1 MRVSQFA
8 LLAALSAAG
17 VMSQQERPQEK
28 SAPPAKPPQSTDEAK
43 KDNADP
49 MFKGMEYRL
58 IGPFR
63 GGRSLTVAGIPGD
76 PSTYYFG
83 GVGGGI
89 WKSTDGANTWSPI
102 FDKEGTSAI
111 GSLAVAPSDHNV
123 IYAGTGETALRGNIS
138 HGDGVYKSVDA
149 GKTWKNVGLRDSR
162 AIGRV
167 IIHPKNPD
175 IAYVAALGHPYG
187 PNTERGV
194 FRTLDGGKTWEKVLY
209 KDENTGAID
218 VAFDPNNPHIL
229 FAALWQVRR
238 SPWGFESGGPGSG
251 LYRSADGGATWKQI
265 ENNGLPK
272 GPWGKIGIA
281 IAPNSDRIYALI
293 QASEGGLYRSDD
305 GGEKWQLINGDRA
318 LIQRAWYY
326 MHIFADP
333 KSPDVLYILDVQ
345 FFKSTDGGHSFNKI
359 HPPHGDNHALWIDPL
374 NTERLISGDDGG
386 ATVSL
391 NGGKSWTPELNQPT
405 AQFYHVMTDNRFPY
419 YVYGAQQDNTTIAI
433 ASRSDSGSIDRPDW
447 YPVGGG
453 ESGYIAPYP
462 PDPNI
467 VYAGGYEGELTRFDK
482 HTGQIQEISPWPDV
496 TDGEGAANLKHR
508 FQWTAPTLISPHD
521 PNVLYHAGEVL
532 FKSTDA
538 GMHWTAISPDLTR
551 NDKSKQVAPGGSIDK
566 DDTGTE
572 YYDTI
577 YAVAESPV
585 TKGLIWT
592 GADDGMMHLTR
603 DGGAHW
609 QDVTINDVPAFSRI
623 SIIEASPFD
632 AAKAY
637 VAVDRHE
644 NDDLAPY
651 IFKTTDYGKTW
662 TKITNGIPE
671 HDFVRVVREDP
682 KRRGLLYA
690 GTETNIYVSL
700 DDGASWKPLRLNLPT
715 TPVHDLA
722 VKDNDLVVATHGRSF
737 WILDDVSP
745 LRQYKPEIRDQ
756 AAFLYQPETAYRI
769 HAESHGGGHGALTA
783 GENPPAGAIIYYY
796 VKTVPK
802 GEMTIEILDAV
813 GKHVR
818 GYSSTKTNFLTS
830 PPDPDSEKPKKEIE
844 PKAGLNRFVWD
855 LRYDPAPRIPNYYL
869 YDYESGTHGPLAV
882 PGKYQVKLTVDGKS
896 YTAPLELKPD
906 PRVKAT
912 PEDFE
917 KQFSL
922 RMRIE
927 RDITNVYDSVLQMRD
942 VQAQLKDLRDR
953 LPDTDGSKRIATA
966 SEELDKKIGAVEDQ
980 LVDFRI
986 TSNEDSLAYPLGL
999 DGKLAGLAMAV
1010 EGDSDAPPTQP
1021 DYDVFQ
1027 IFSRRLDDDLTK
1039 WSSIKAKDLAAF
1051 QKMTD
1056 DQRLHAIVVKE
1067 NGGQ

>member
-1 MRVSQFA
+1 
-8 LLAALSAAG
+8 
-17 VMSQQERPQEK
+17 
-28 SAPPAKPPQSTDEAK
+28 
-43 KDNADP
+43 
-49 MFKGMEYRL
+49 MFKGMRYRL

-63 GGRSLTVAGIPGD
+63 GGRSLTVAGLPGD
-76 PSTYYFG
+76 PTTYYFG
-83 GVGGGI
+83 GVGGGV
-89 WKSTDGANTWSPI
+89 WKSTDGANTWNPI

-111 GSLAVAPSDHNV
+111 GSLAVAPSDHNILYV
-123 IYAGTGETALRGNIS
+123 GTGETALRGNIS
-138 HGDGVYKSVDA
+138 HGDGIYKSVDA

-162 AIGRV
+162 AIGKV
-167 IIHPKNPD
+167 IINPHNPD
-175 IAYVAALGHPYG
+175 IVYVAALGHPYG
-187 PNTERGV
+187 PNAERGV
-194 FRTLDGGKTWEKVLY
+194 FRTTDGGKTWDKVLY

-218 VAFDPNNPHIL
+218 IAFDPNNPNIL

-238 SPWGFESGGPGSG
+238 TPWGFDSGGPGG
-251 LYRSADGGATWKQI
+251 GIYRSADGGSTWKQVQG
-265 ENNGLPK
+265 NGLPK

-281 IAPNSDRIYALI
+281 VASNSDRVYALI
-293 QASEGGLYRSDD
+293 QAAEGGLYRSDD
-305 GGEKWQLINGDRA
+305 GGQKWRLINPDRA

-333 KSPDVLYILDVQ
+333 KSPDVLYILNVQ
-345 FFKSTDGGHSFNKI
+345 FFKSTDGGHSFNKL

-374 NTERLISGDDGG
+374 NTNRIISGDDGG

-391 NGGKSWTPELNQPT
+391 NGGKTWTAELNQPT
-405 AQFYHVMTDNRFPY
+405 AQFYHVITDNRFPY

-482 HTGQIQEISPWPDV
+482 RTGQRQQVSPWPEV

-532 FKSTDA
+532 FKSVDA

-577 YAVAESPV
+577 FAVAESPV
-585 TKGLIWT
+585 AKGLIWT
-592 GADDGMMHLTR
+592 GADDGLIHVTR

-609 QDVTINDVPAFSRI
+609 EDVTPKSMPEWSRI
-623 SIIEASPFD
+623 SLIDPSPFE
-632 AAKAY
+632 AGTAY

-644 NDDLAPY
+644 NDDMKPY
-651 IFKTTDYGKTW
+651 IYKTADYGKTW
-662 TKITNGIPE
+662 TKITNGIPD
-671 HDFVRVVREDP
+671 HDFVRAVREDP

-690 GTETNIYVSL
+690 GTESGIYISF
-700 DDGASWKPLRLNLPT
+700 DDGASWKPFRLNLPT
-715 TPVHDLA
+715 TPVHDLV

-737 WILDDVSP
+737 WILDDLSP
-745 LRQYKPEIRDQ
+745 VRQYKPEI
-756 AAFLYQPETAYRI
+756 ANAEAYLYQPSAAYRI
-769 HAESHGGGHGALTA
+769 HGGGRGGGRGSLTA
-783 GENPPAGAIIYYY
+783 GENPPNGAIVYYY
-796 VKTVPK
+796 LKAVPK
-802 GEMTIEILDAV
+802 GDTTIEILNAE

-818 GYSSTKTNFLTS
+818 GYSSAKTNFITEPL
-830 PPDPDSEKPKKEIE
+830 DPDAEKPKKEIE
-844 PKAGLNRFVWD
+844 PQAGLNRFVWD
-855 LRYDPAPRIPNYYL
+855 LRYEPVPRIPNYYL
-869 YDYESGTHGPLAV
+869 FDYESGTHGPLAV
-882 PGKYQVKLTVDGKS
+882 PGKYQVKLTVNGKS

-912 PEDFE
+912 QEDFE

-922 RMRIE
+922 RMRIHK
-927 RDITNVYDSVLQMRD
+927 DLTSVYDSVLQMRD
-942 VQAQLKDLRDR
+942 VRSQLKDLRER
-953 LPDTDGSKRIATA
+953 LPETAPARRIATA
-966 SEELDKKIGAVEDQ
+966 SDDLDKKIGVVEDE

-999 DGKLAGLAMAV
+999 DGKLASLAMAV
-1010 EGDSDAPPTQP
+1010 EGSADTAPTQP
-1021 DYDVFQ
+1021 EYDVFQ
-1027 IFSRRLDDDLTK
+1027 SFSRRLDDELTK
-1039 WSSIKAKDLAAF
+1039 WSGIKTKDIPAF
-1051 QKMTD
+1051 QRMTD
-1056 DQRLHAIVVKE
+1056 EERLHAIVVKDA
-1067 NGGQ
+1067 GTR